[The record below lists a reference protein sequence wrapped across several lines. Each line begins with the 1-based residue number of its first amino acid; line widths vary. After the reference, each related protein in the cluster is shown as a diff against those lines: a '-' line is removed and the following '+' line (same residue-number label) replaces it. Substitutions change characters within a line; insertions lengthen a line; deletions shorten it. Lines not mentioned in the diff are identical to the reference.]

1 MAETIGTKASEL
13 NGAFIFHLPPE
24 GMIREH
30 LSGDGVLAVRLIG
43 PPGSG
48 KTELIGSTIRHLS
61 APQRVAVIVINPAAH
76 RDAERLRAVC
86 ERVYCFDAPTPRAAA
101 VWQAVQK
108 IPVAEIDLILIEACG
123 GLAPLEDLGQDATVA
138 AFSIGGGDDKP
149 AEYHRLLENSSVV
162 LLTQSDMLKTV
173 KFNESVVRQDIHD
186 ANAAAEI
193 IEVSATNGAGMVNW
207 IEWLEQTRAAKSK
220 RHAPQR
226 PEEPDSGRYFG

>member
-1 MAETIGTKASEL
+1 MAQTIGTEASET
-13 NGAFIFHLPPE
+13 NGGFTFHLPPE
-24 GMIREH
+24 AMIREY

-61 APQRVAVIVINPAAH
+61 APQRVAVIVINPAAN
-76 RDAERLRAVC
+76 RDAERLKAVC
-86 ERVYCFDAPTPRAAA
+86 GRVDCFDAPTARAAV
-101 VWQAVQK
+101 VWQAIQK
-108 IPVAEIDLILIEACG
+108 IPLAEIDLILIEACG

-162 LLTQSDMLKTV
+162 LLTQSDMRKMV
-173 KFNESVVRQDIHD
+173 NFNESVVHQDIHD

-193 IEVSATNGAGMVNW
+193 IEVSAIKGAGMFRW
-207 IEWLEQTRAAKSK
+207 IEWLEQTRAAKSQ

-226 PEEPDSGRYFG
+226 PKEPDSGRYFG